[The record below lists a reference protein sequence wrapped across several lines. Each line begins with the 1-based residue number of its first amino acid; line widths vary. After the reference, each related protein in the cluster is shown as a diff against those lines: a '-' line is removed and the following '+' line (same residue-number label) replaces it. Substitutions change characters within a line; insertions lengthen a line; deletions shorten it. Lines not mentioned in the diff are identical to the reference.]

1 MSTRSGIKFNN
12 PPVSDRELRRRKRAA
27 DVAAEA
33 AAEAAAIEAAEAAA
47 KALQATKKKAIPGH
61 KKKQKKKKKQ
71 NKSPFS
77 HQTPVK
83 TFPFGIESSLV
94 DSFNDFYEI
103 HCRIDSANVPTD
115 APNVLSVGDVHKQ
128 YKAWCN
134 ANNRD
139 YCPTRTSPRWEVG
152 PFVVNKVSKERL
164 PPFRLLMFH
173 KLGRLPQRINAV
185 FSKTSTSWRRHS
197 KNRKGFPYYKGLAWK
212 ASFTAPKLKYTHR

>member
-27 DVAAEA
+27 EAEA
-33 AAEAAAIEAAEAAA
+33 AAAAIEAAEAAA
-47 KALQATKKKAIPGH
+47 EAAAEDAKKKAKPQH
-61 KKKQKKKKKQ
+61 KKNQKKKKKKQ
-71 NKSPFS
+71 PFS

-94 DSFNDFYEI
+94 ASFNDFYEI

-134 ANNRD
+134 TNNRD

-212 ASFTAPKLKYTHR
+212 ASFTAPKLKYTHRK

>member
-27 DVAAEA
+27 EVAAEA

-94 DSFNDFYEI
+94 ASFNDFYEI
-103 HCRIDSANVPTD
+103 HCRLVLVPNMMPRHVKH
-115 APNVLSVGDVHKQ
+115 ASV
-128 YKAWCN
+128 
-134 ANNRD
+134 
-139 YCPTRTSPRWEVG
+139 
-152 PFVVNKVSKERL
+152 
-164 PPFRLLMFH
+164 
-173 KLGRLPQRINAV
+173 
-185 FSKTSTSWRRHS
+185 TSTALNFYNLPW
-197 KNRKGFPYYKGLAWK
+197 AVMW
-212 ASFTAPKLKYTHR
+212 

>member
-1 MSTRSGIKFNN
+1 M
-12 PPVSDRELRRRKRAA
+12 SDRELRRRKRAA
-27 DVAAEA
+27 EA
-33 AAEAAAIEAAEAAA
+33 AAEAA
-47 KALQATKKKAIPGH
+47 KKKAKPQH
-61 KKKQKKKKKQ
+61 KKNQKKKKKQ

-77 HQTPVK
+77 HQKPVK

-94 DSFNDFYEI
+94 ASFNDFYEI

-134 ANNRD
+134 TNNRD

-212 ASFTAPKLKYTHR
+212 ASFTAPKLKYTHRK

>member
-27 DVAAEA
+27 EAEA
-33 AAEAAAIEAAEAAA
+33 AAAAIEAAEAAA
-47 KALQATKKKAIPGH
+47 EAAAEDAKKKAKPQH
-61 KKKQKKKKKQ
+61 KKKQ
-71 NKSPFS
+71 PFS

-94 DSFNDFYEI
+94 ASFNDFYEI

-134 ANNRD
+134 TNNRD
-139 YCPTRTSPRWEVG
+139 HCPTRTSPRWEVG

-212 ASFTAPKLKYTHR
+212 ASFTAPKLKYTHRK

>member
-27 DVAAEA
+27 EA
-33 AAEAAAIEAAEAAA
+33 AAEAA
-47 KALQATKKKAIPGH
+47 KKKAKPQH
-61 KKKQKKKKKQ
+61 KKNQKKKKKQ

-77 HQTPVK
+77 HQKPVK

-94 DSFNDFYEI
+94 ASFNDFYEI

-134 ANNRD
+134 TNNRD

-212 ASFTAPKLKYTHR
+212 ASFTAPKLKYTHRK